1 MDPDIFL
8 VGNPTFYVHKSQ
20 IQAYCV
26 ASDQQMELVY
36 LPHEYKQDVSA
47 ARQDHWS
54 DEISQPLLD
63 FLSNQTKDHLLSE
76 VKEEMIIELTE
87 PENEQE
93 VTNEVFNEAVTHL
106 EYLSNTQQDDLLRKF
121 ILQERTLVPEAR
133 CSECSNK
140 SCKNCQIMQN
150 YKSYSAYL
158 AYQRMFKDMK
168 LVEVDD
174 HFKIMCNYD
183 YREVVEEKFAPANS
197 NREEA
202 LKATNAVIS
211 RLSKIGRLEEFQ
223 KQMTEMESMGTIVA
237 LTETEVKDLEKK
249 AISF

>member
-1 MDPDIFL
+1 
-8 VGNPTFYVHKSQ
+8 
-20 IQAYCV
+20 
-26 ASDQQMELVY
+26 MELVY
-36 LPHEYKQDVSA
+36 MPYENKYDVSA
-47 ARQDHWS
+47 AHHDHWT

-63 FLSNQTKDHLLSE
+63 FLSNLTEDHLVSE

-133 CSECSNK
+133 CSKCSNK
-140 SCKNCQIMQN
+140 SCKNCQIMQS
-150 YKSYSAYL
+150 YKLYAAYL
-158 AYQRMFKDMK
+158 AYQCMFKDMQ
-168 LVEVDD
+168 LVEVDG
-174 HFKIMCNYD
+174 HFKIMCKFD

-197 NREEA
+197 NCEEA

-211 RLSKIGRLEEFQ
+211 RLSKIGRLEPRH
-223 KQMTEMESMGTIVA
+223 KES
-237 LTETEVKDLEKK
+237 L
-249 AISF
+249 